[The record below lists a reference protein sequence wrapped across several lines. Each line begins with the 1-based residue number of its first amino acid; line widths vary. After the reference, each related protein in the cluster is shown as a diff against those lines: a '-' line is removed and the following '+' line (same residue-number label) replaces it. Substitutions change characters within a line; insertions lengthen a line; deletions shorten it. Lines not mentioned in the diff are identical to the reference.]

1 MEILDFL
8 EEELKNLP
16 PDYIIYIET
25 TPEKTLE
32 VSNAIVK
39 YFSNKNDKGIIVSA
53 NRPSITLLN
62 NYKKNNIDTNKIFII
77 DCISKSFK
85 ADNKTLNVS
94 FVENLSALTDISL
107 SLDEHIKNSTST
119 KFIFFDSLTT
129 MLLHNKP
136 SILARFIHNILTRM
150 RLNGV
155 GGVIISLQ
163 DINNREVR
171 AEIAQLC
178 DKVIKI

>member
-1 MEILDFL
+1 MDILNIL

-39 YFSNKNDKGIIVSA
+39 YFSTKNDKGIIVSA
-53 NRPSITLLN
+53 NRPYITLLN
-62 NYKKNNIDTNKIFII
+62 IYKNNGIDTKKIYII
-77 DCISKSFK
+77 DCISKSLN
-85 ADNKTLNVS
+85 ADNKTPNVS
-94 FVENLSALTDISL
+94 FIENLSALTDISL
-107 SLDEHIKNSTST
+107 SIDEHINNSTSK

-129 MLLHNKP
+129 MLLHNNP
-136 SILARFIHNILTRM
+136 NILARFIHKILTRM
-150 RLNGV
+150 RLNSV

>member
-1 MEILDFL
+1 MDILNFL
-8 EEELKNLP
+8 AGELKNLP
-16 PDYIIYIET
+16 PEYIIYIET
-25 TPEKTLE
+25 TPEKTLD

-53 NRPSITLLN
+53 NRPYITLLK
-62 NYKKNNIDTNKIFII
+62 NYKNNNIDTKKMFII
-77 DCISKSFK
+77 DCISKSLN
-85 ADNKTLNVS
+85 ADNTTPNVS

-107 SLDEHIKNSTST
+107 SLDEHINNSSSK

-136 SILARFIHNILTRM
+136 IILARFIHNILTRM